1 MQDLTAR
8 QVKAHK
14 SISKAHLNSIECMA
28 GHPSNKVFASGSHD
42 HTIKIWDLETTKE
55 TMQLA
60 DHKYFFV
67 YFREG
72 VWSLQYSNDGN
83 QLLSASPDTL
93 IQIWDSKKGSVGAKL
108 KAHKDKVYD
117 ARFNHSNKNIVS
129 CGIGG

>member
-1 MQDLTAR
+1 
-8 QVKAHK
+8 
-14 SISKAHLNSIECMA
+14 MA
-28 GHPSNKVFASGSHD
+28 GHPSNKAFASGSHD

-93 IQIWDSKKGSVGAKL
+93 IQIWDSKKGSVGARL